1 MRANPE
7 TNEMPRDE
15 EELNE
20 SAKVSLI
27 DEISS
32 R

>member
-7 TNEMPRDE
+7 TNEMSRDE